1 MNKKTSF
8 LGYFTPPPLPL
19 LSETGQKSQSPIN
32 YSNHFWEPPLHL
44 LSQFF
49 ECKKLHTLDEKVINK
64 RVILIT
70 APIPHMIK
78 IPSTS
83 NMDSFQCRQTL
94 RVVQRLEFNRRQSF
108 TLETNQLENNMNMCC
123 ISLNKFLSQFSDF
136 KFSKPINCIPTK
148 TTNK

>member
-1 MNKKTSF
+1 MNKKPPSWDTSHRP
-8 LGYFTPPPLPL
+8 LYRSYQRRDRSRSRQLITPTIFGSLPCT
-19 LSETGQKSQSPIN
+19 SCHNS
-32 YSNHFWEPPLHL
+32 SNV
-44 LSQFF
+44 
-49 ECKKLHTLDEKVINK
+49 KKLHTLDEKVINK

>member
-1 MNKKTSF
+1 VRASTSFVTPRQNGKKTQAHRIEIAGAYKLIKIQAKIWLQKRHRRREYHMQEGLNEQKTSF

-19 LSETGQKSQSPIN
+19 LSETGQKSKSPIN

-83 NMDSFQCRQTL
+83 NMDSF
-94 RVVQRLEFNRRQSF
+94 
-108 TLETNQLENNMNMCC
+108 
-123 ISLNKFLSQFSDF
+123 
-136 KFSKPINCIPTK
+136 
-148 TTNK
+148 